1 MTQGSVIEANSW
13 DKFVEKSREEIKVTF
28 LNKVNLEVAIPAH
41 ILLINTLSHGHTQL
55 PGRLGNLVS
64 WAAAREELEI
74 TAWLPNLDFVGIQ
87 NRILSVGLKA
97 VLLQWPALHVSW
109 GSHGQRLGNTGA
121 ISLQY
126 CDSTDSAEVGFECSI
141 YNVHEVIR
149 PLRGC
154 LVWHLDLSAGHTDK
168 DK

>member
-41 ILLINTLSHGHTQL
+41 ILLINTPSHGHTQL

-74 TAWLPNLDFVGIQ
+74 TA
-87 NRILSVGLKA
+87 
-97 VLLQWPALHVSW
+97 
-109 GSHGQRLGNTGA
+109 
-121 ISLQY
+121 
-126 CDSTDSAEVGFECSI
+126 
-141 YNVHEVIR
+141 
-149 PLRGC
+149 
-154 LVWHLDLSAGHTDK
+154 
-168 DK
+168 